1 MLCPEPG
8 PMREHTVPRTLATIL
23 LMVSV
28 VMIVPLGSAVMSMM
42 RGETVA
48 SSAWAVP
55 LVILATGLALMSVL
69 PRMQSYGAQLYVAA
83 FALWLLAAG
92 YFFFNR

>member
-1 MLCPEPG
+1 MLKTRPG
-8 PMREHTVPRTLATIL
+8 SMRETTVPRALATIL
-23 LMVSV
+23 LIVSLA
-28 VMIVPLGSAVMSMM
+28 MLIPIASAVLGLM
-42 RGETVA
+42 RGEAVA

-55 LVILATGLALMSVL
+55 LVILATGLALMSFL

-92 YFFFNR
+92 YFFFTR

>member
-1 MLCPEPG
+1 
-8 PMREHTVPRTLATIL
+8 MRETTIPRALATIL
-23 LMVSV
+23 LVVSL
-28 VMIVPLGSAVMSMM
+28 VMLIPLGTAVLGLM
-42 RGETVA
+42 RGEAVA
-48 SSAWAVP
+48 SSTWAVP

-69 PRMQSYGAQLYVAA
+69 RKLQTFGSQLYLAA

>member
-1 MLCPEPG
+1 
-8 PMREHTVPRTLATIL
+8 MRENTVPRTLATIL
-23 LMVSV
+23 LIVSL
-28 VMIVPLGSAVMSMM
+28 VMLIPIGSAVAGLM
-42 RGETVA
+42 RGETVP

-55 LVILATGLALMSVL
+55 LVLLATGLALMSFL

>member
-1 MLCPEPG
+1 MLIP
-8 PMREHTVPRTLATIL
+8 I
-23 LMVSV
+23 
-28 VMIVPLGSAVMSMM
+28 GSAVIGLM
-42 RGETVA
+42 RGEAVA

-55 LVILATGLALMSVL
+55 LVILATGLALMSFL

>member
-1 MLCPEPG
+1 MLCLTAG
-8 PMREHTVPRTLATIL
+8 PMRETTVPRALATIL
-23 LMVSV
+23 LIVSLT
-28 VMIVPLGSAVMSMM
+28 MLIPIGGAVMGLM
-42 RGETVA
+42 RGEPVA

-55 LVILATGLALMSVL
+55 LVILATGLALMSFL